1 MKLFEKLKY
10 NTNQFVILAKT
21 VTFPN
26 GVTIN
31 EGTEVKIVGKD
42 NIFKTYDI
50 VYNGEIYTDFSDSDF
65 IPCKDENQYIQ

>member
-65 IPCKDENQYIQ
+65 IPGKDENQYIQ

>member
-65 IPCKDENQYIQ
+65 IPGKDEDRYIQ